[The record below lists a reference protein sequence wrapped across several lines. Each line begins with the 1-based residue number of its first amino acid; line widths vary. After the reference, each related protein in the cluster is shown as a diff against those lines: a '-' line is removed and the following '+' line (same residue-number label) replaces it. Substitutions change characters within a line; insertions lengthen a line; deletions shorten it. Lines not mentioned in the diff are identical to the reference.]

1 MRQKCSNLREIAM
14 ENCCRF
20 FFLQQTTRTK
30 EVSHHH
36 ACIIACRELQLPV
49 FFIHFKIAQFKRLN
63 PRLDLDRYKNR
74 FFFPHKVI
82 KDAI

>member
-1 MRQKCSNLREIAM
+1 MRQKCSKLREIAM
-14 ENCCRF
+14 ENCCRV

-36 ACIIACRELQLPV
+36 DFRPTVIACRELQLPV

-63 PRLDLDRYKNR
+63 SRLDLDRYKNR
-74 FFFPHKVI
+74 FFFLTR
-82 KDAI
+82 